1 MVALSGFNPV
11 TFYDFVVNLK
21 MDFSLILFQALMVT
35 GAIVLGN
42 RLIVGRP
49 PEHGHVASGLLGR
62 IAMVVVDYSRAFFPV
77 ILVVFVLRSFIV
89 EPFRIPSGSMLPSL
103 FVGDFILVN
112 KFKYGIRLPIGNFKL
127 VDMSRPERGDV
138 MVFRYPHDPTQNY
151 IKRVI
156 GLPGDMVDYRAKR
169 LRINGKVAEFNEV
182 EQHERESKGRTLRF
196 AEYSETIDQSAHRV
210 VIDRARNQRE
220 REQKWTVPAGQYL
233 VMGDNRDHSNDSR
246 YWGFV
251 PESHIVGHAF
261 FVWFSWDSGSRFK
274 INWSRIGHVIQ

>member
-1 MVALSGFNPV
+1 
-11 TFYDFVVNLK
+11 
-21 MDFSLILFQALMVT
+21 
-35 GAIVLGN
+35 
-42 RLIVGRP
+42 
-49 PEHGHVASGLLGR
+49 
-62 IAMVVVDYSRAFFPV
+62 
-77 ILVVFVLRSFIV
+77 
-89 EPFRIPSGSMLPSL
+89 MLPSL

>member
-1 MVALSGFNPV
+1 
-11 TFYDFVVNLK
+11 
-21 MDFSLILFQALMVT
+21 
-35 GAIVLGN
+35 
-42 RLIVGRP
+42 
-49 PEHGHVASGLLGR
+49 
-62 IAMVVVDYSRAFFPV
+62 
-77 ILVVFVLRSFIV
+77 
-89 EPFRIPSGSMLPSL
+89 MLPSL

-169 LRINGKVAEFNEV
+169 LRINGKVAGNLT
-182 EQHERESKGRTLRF
+182 RSNSMSANPKAARF
-196 AEYSETIDQSAHRV
+196 GLLSILKLLINPLTVLSSTGQK
-210 VIDRARNQRE
+210 NKRE
-220 REQKWTVPAGQYL
+220 REQKWTVPPGQYL

>member
-1 MVALSGFNPV
+1 
-11 TFYDFVVNLK
+11 

-49 PEHGHVASGLLGR
+49 VDHGHVASNLFVR

-77 ILVVFVLRSFIV
+77 ILVVFVLRSFVV

-112 KFKYGIRLPIGNFKL
+112 KFKYGIRLPIGNIKL
-127 VDMSRPERGDV
+127 VEVDHPARGDV

-156 GLPGDMVDYRAKR
+156 GLPGDTIGYERKR
-169 LRINGKVAEFNEV
+169 LRVNGELAGFNEV
-182 EQHERESKGRTLRF
+182 EQHERASKGQTLRF
-196 AEYSETIDQSAHRV
+196 AEYAETIDGDTHRV
-210 VIDRARNQRE
+210 VIDRGRNQRA

-274 INWSRIGHVIQ
+274 VNWGRIGHVIQ

>member
-1 MVALSGFNPV
+1 
-11 TFYDFVVNLK
+11 
-21 MDFSLILFQALMVT
+21 MDFSFILFQALMVT

-49 PEHGHVASGLLGR
+49 VDPGHVASGLLGR

-77 ILVVFVLRSFIV
+77 ILVVFVLRSFVV

-103 FVGDFILVN
+103 FIGDFILVN
-112 KFKYGIRLPIGNFKL
+112 KFKYGIRLPIVNFKL
-127 VDMSRPERGDV
+127 VEVDHPARGDV

-156 GLPGDMVDYRAKR
+156 GLPGDTVGYEQKR
-169 LRINGKVAEFNEV
+169 LRVNGKLSGFNEV
-182 EQHERESKGRTLRF
+182 ELQERESKGRTLRF
-196 AEYSETIDQSAHRV
+196 AEYAETIDRSTHRV
-210 VIDRARNQRE
+210 VIDRGRNQRE

-251 PESHIVGHAF
+251 PESHIVGRAF

-274 INWSRIGHVIQ
+274 VNWGRIGHVIQ